1 MEFGVPT
8 LIAIG
13 PPSEGAPRR
22 RSTRVCIG
30 HASGARSRN
39 GQVAQLEMAARLHV
53 QAAERAD
60 ALFYESEMAGYTYL
74 AES

>member
-1 MEFGVPT
+1 M
-8 LIAIG
+8 
-13 PPSEGAPRR
+13 
-22 RSTRVCIG
+22 CIG